1 MTPSSGWGNDGPGFR
16 LYVVTDRQ
24 QTAGRPLTEVI
35 AAAARGGP
43 QQVERTP
50 TSEVERQNQSRAS
63 AVSLAVQLREKDLSA
78 RELYELG
85 ARLREVLTPQRVPL
99 LINDRIDVALAL
111 DAAGV
116 HLAGHSLPTRSARRV
131 LGPHK
136 LLGVS
141 THSLDAAR
149 QAAEEGADFVVFGP
163 VFATPSKL
171 AYGPPQGLSQLAA
184 VVRKTPIPVLG
195 IGGITPANLSQ
206 VRQTG
211 AHGVAMIRA
220 VLAAPDPCAA
230 TQQLCRLLT
239 E

>member
-1 MTPSSGWGNDGPGFR
+1 MAPETPRPPLAPPRGRGNGCGFR
-16 LYVVTDRQ
+16 LHLVTDRQ
-24 QTAGRPLTEVI
+24 QTAGRALIEVV
-35 AAAARGGP
+35 AAAARGG
-43 QQVERTP
+43 VG
-50 TSEVERQNQSRAS
+50 
-63 AVSLAVQLREKDLSA
+63 AVQLREKDLSA
-78 RELYELG
+78 REIYGLG
-85 ARLREVLTPQRVPL
+85 ARLQEVLNPFQVPL

-141 THSLDAAR
+141 SHSLDAAR

-171 AYGPPQGLSQLAA
+171 VYGPPQGLPQLAA
-184 VVRKTPIPVLG
+184 VVREVPIPVLG
-195 IGGITPANLSQ
+195 IGGITPANLPQ
-206 VRQTG
+206 VRQTR

-230 TQQLCRLLT
+230 TQELCRLLA

>member
-1 MTPSSGWGNDGPGFR
+1 MPVNTRQSRGTHGPGFR
-16 LYVVTDRQ
+16 LYVVTDRH
-24 QTAGRPLTEVI
+24 QTAGRPLAEVV
-35 AAAARGGP
+35 AAAARGG
-43 QQVERTP
+43 
-50 TSEVERQNQSRAS
+50 AG
-63 AVSLAVQLREKDLSA
+63 AVQLREKDLSA
-78 RELYELG
+78 HELYDLG
-85 ARLREVLTPQRVPL
+85 ACLQEMLSPYRVPL
-99 LINDRIDVALAL
+99 LINDRLDVALAL
-111 DAAGV
+111 NAEGV
-116 HLAGHSLPTRSARRV
+116 HLAGHSLPTRTARSV
-131 LGPHK
+131 LGPDK

-141 THSLDAAR
+141 THNLDAAR

-184 VVRKTPIPVLG
+184 VAREVPIPVLA

-206 VRQTG
+206 VRLTG

-230 TQQLCRLLT
+230 TQELCRLLA

>member
-1 MTPSSGWGNDGPGFR
+1 MAPETPRVGFR

-24 QTAGRPLTEVI
+24 QTAGRPLDEVI
-35 AAAARGGP
+35 AAAARGG
-43 QQVERTP
+43 
-50 TSEVERQNQSRAS
+50 
-63 AVSLAVQLREKDLSA
+63 LGAVQLREKDLSA
-78 RELYELG
+78 RDLHDLG
-85 ARLREVLTPQRVPL
+85 ASLQETLDHHRVPL

-131 LGPHK
+131 LGPDK

-171 AYGPPQGLSQLAA
+171 AYGPPQGLPRLAE
-184 VVRKTPIPVLG
+184 VVRDVPVPVIA
-195 IGGITPANLSQ
+195 IGGITPANVPQ
-206 VRQTG
+206 VMQTG

-230 TQQLCRLLT
+230 TQELCRLLG